1 MTIFMASE
9 LLFAPFPPKN
19 MSPDQSIGA
28 KFDRLIA
35 AFDLA
40 STVKRRSVVIKMHL
54 GGGNGFSTI
63 HPFFVRKL
71 VKAVKEAGASK
82 VFITD
87 MKRDVDH
94 AIDRGYTEE
103 VCGCPIVPVCG
114 EDESAFVTFPVEPP
128 FKTMDRIELSKN
140 ILDSD
145 VLLDFSHVKGHG
157 VCGFGGASKNLS
169 MGAVTN
175 AMRQLLHAQ
184 EGGLEWNSEKC
195 NKCSKCVNNCPDKAM
210 TFKDGKLKIFFHKC
224 KYCRHCMLICPQ
236 KAIKIDQGCYVDF
249 QQAMAMT
256 TAKLISH
263 FKDRQLYINMLM
275 DITPF
280 CDCWGMTTP
289 ALTPDIGILA
299 GRDIVAIEQ
308 ASLDL
313 IGKATFYQDALP
325 PGWNCD
331 PDTTKHL
338 FERVHHKNPYAVVK
352 ALEKMGMGTTEY
364 TLKEIN

>member
-1 MTIFMASE
+1 
-9 LLFAPFPPKN
+9 
-19 MSPDQSIGA
+19 
-28 KFDRLIA
+28 
-35 AFDLA
+35 
-40 STVKRRSVVIKMHL
+40 
-54 GGGNGFSTI
+54 
-63 HPFFVRKL
+63 
-71 VKAVKEAGASK
+71 
-82 VFITD
+82 
-87 MKRDVDH
+87 
-94 AIDRGYTEE
+94 
-103 VCGCPIVPVCG
+103 
-114 EDESAFVTFPVEPP
+114 
-128 FKTMDRIELSKN
+128 
-140 ILDSD
+140 
-145 VLLDFSHVKGHG
+145 
-157 VCGFGGASKNLS
+157 
-169 MGAVTN
+169 
-175 AMRQLLHAQ
+175 
-184 EGGLEWNSEKC
+184 
-195 NKCSKCVNNCPDKAM
+195 
-210 TFKDGKLKIFFHKC
+210 
-224 KYCRHCMLICPQ
+224 MLICPQ
-236 KAIKIDQGCYVDF
+236 KAIKIDQGSYVDF

-280 CDCWGMTTP
+280 CDCCGMTTP